1 MNGAGDQFLSRP
13 GLAINQNRR
22 IRWRH
27 GFHSLE
33 GLTDRCAI
41 SDNLSEIHFRADFI
55 FQIEFF
61 LRELLFQFPNLAVG
75 ERILGG
81 ESNLVC
87 NLAKE
92 PDIGLTERIV
102 SEPGENQGANRA
114 IPADQRQKTEG
125 LQTFANRG
133 LNDWV
138 MEPTGEGALEGQGL
152 HRSKYRAGRRSL
164 DRINQVFLQEPFSL
178 RKVNRV
184 KSQLLVVRVRE
195 RQAGV
200 VALHHAADVLRDGP
214 QQITELQVRD
224 NLIGDVKEQL
234 QPVVLTL

>member
-41 SDNLSEIHFRADFI
+41 SDDLSEIHFRADFI

-61 LRELLFQFPNLAVG
+61 LRELLFQFSNLAVG
-75 ERILGG
+75 KRILNG

-92 PDIGLTERIV
+92 NDIGLTEGIV
-102 SEPGENQGANRA
+102 SESRKNQGANRA
-114 IPADQRQKTEG
+114 IPADQWQKTEG
-125 LQTFANRG
+125 LQTFTNRD
-133 LNDWV
+133 LNDRV
-138 MEPTGEGALEGQGL
+138 MEPTGERTLERQRL
-152 HRSKYRAGRRSL
+152 HHSKCGSGRRSL
-164 DRINQVFLQEPFSL
+164 DRIDQVFLQKPFSL

-184 KSQLLVVRVRE
+184 ES
-195 RQAGV
+195 
-200 VALHHAADVLRDGP
+200 
-214 QQITELQVRD
+214 
-224 NLIGDVKEQL
+224 
-234 QPVVLTL
+234 